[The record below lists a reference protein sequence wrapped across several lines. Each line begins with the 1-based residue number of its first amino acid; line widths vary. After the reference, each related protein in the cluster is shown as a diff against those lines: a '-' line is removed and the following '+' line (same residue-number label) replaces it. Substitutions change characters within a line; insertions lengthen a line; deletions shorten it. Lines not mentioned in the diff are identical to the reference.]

1 MNLGYDRENLIY
13 IPLEGDLTSKY
24 SLFKNQAA
32 EYGRHPE
39 CYPYDAKPYTDRKW
53 NRWR

>member
-24 SLFKNQAA
+24 EFVQEPGA
-32 EYGRHPE
+32 EYGGHPE
-39 CYPYDAKPYTDRKW
+39 MLPV
-53 NRWR
+53 